1 MKGLRIANNK
11 LYSDTVNNLSEK
23 IDRLNSVGQET
34 FLYNSLRHN
43 GRPDRIDISNPQ
55 HLGDIEPTLAY
66 LIRYLKH

>member
-1 MKGLRIANNK
+1 M
-11 LYSDTVNNLSEK
+11 SEK
-23 IDRLNSVGQET
+23 IDRLNSVGQQA

-43 GRPDRIDISNPQ
+43 ARPDRIDISNPQ

>member
-1 MKGLRIANNK
+1 M
-11 LYSDTVNNLSEK
+11 SEK
-23 IDRLNSVGQET
+23 IDRLNSVGQEA

-43 GRPDRIDISNPQ
+43 GRPDRTDISNPQ